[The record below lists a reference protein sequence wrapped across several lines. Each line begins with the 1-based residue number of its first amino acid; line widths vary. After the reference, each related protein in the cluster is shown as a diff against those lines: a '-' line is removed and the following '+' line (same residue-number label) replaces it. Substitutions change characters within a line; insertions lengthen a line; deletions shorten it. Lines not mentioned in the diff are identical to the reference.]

1 MIIKKPCDDRALK
14 EFLKLVNRSVNQ
26 GTNCKLMNHDA
37 FTLIYVSTHVISRV
51 GITKNVPGYNSLKE
65 VIEKASNSYPE
76 RFICVLRTN
85 SPIVFGNI
93 KRLHEDGINLLRQ
106 YCYIKTYNGNSLL
119 NHAKFLFS
127 YHFCFSEGVVYHGRY
142 YGSTNFTG
150 AGLFGRNYEE
160 FYASDL
166 RPLPPN
172 SKSCGYYVLD
182 AYNII
187 VEKIDLLSPDK
198 LKQYIN
204 KHLHGFKKALN
215 ALAWITSHTT
225 LVELCNAFIEL
236 QRLYLEVLSFI
247 YDLPG
252 KKITSLI
259 IDQIVSTMRDRWG
272 INIPNTSEL
281 EMLEGTDEKTI
292 REIMELL
299 ELNEEKIREVIKKYL
314 KAIREAV
321 EFTLEIFKQK
331 HYPEHVGE
339 YFDEIEEIFVNKVR
353 KYGEHHKRLL
363 EKAIETIYRTPG

>member
-1 MIIKKPCDDRALK
+1 MIEAAKRTCYFIVVVSYKPVEPMFIVSITQTIFSVFVSKVEQTCRIRFARVEMSMSFLIPLYIKK
-14 EFLKLVNRSVNQ
+14 
-26 GTNCKLMNHDA
+26 T
-37 FTLIYVSTHVISRV
+37 
-51 GITKNVPGYNSLKE
+51 
-65 VIEKASNSYPE
+65 
-76 RFICVLRTN
+76 
-85 SPIVFGNI
+85 
-93 KRLHEDGINLLRQ
+93 
-106 YCYIKTYNGNSLL
+106 
-119 NHAKFLFS
+119 
-127 YHFCFSEGVVYHGRY
+127 
-142 YGSTNFTG
+142 
-150 AGLFGRNYEE
+150 
-160 FYASDL
+160 
-166 RPLPPN
+166 
-172 SKSCGYYVLD
+172 
-182 AYNII
+182 
-187 VEKIDLLSPDK
+187 
-198 LKQYIN
+198 
-204 KHLHGFKKALN
+204 LN
-215 ALAWITSHTT
+215 ALARIISHTT

-252 KKITSLI
+252 KKITPFI

-281 EMLEGTDEKTI
+281 EMLEVTDEKTI
-292 REIMELL
+292 REMMGLL